1 MMECRRGDIY
11 FVDFGRDTESNL
23 QCGIRPALVVSNNR
37 ANENSPV
44 ITVIPLTARTY
55 KRPHFPTHVLIPK
68 TSGTGL
74 ARNSMALAEQVSTID
89 KSASWRKKV
98 ALPIW
103 GLWQRSRRLFR
114 YRSGLWRDIIER
126 FTFRDAVGMI
136 IAMKK

>member
-1 MMECRRGDIY
+1 MECRRGDIY

-74 ARNSMALAEQVSTID
+74 PETAWRWLNR
-89 KSASWRKKV
+89 SAPLTSLVLWRKKV
-98 ALPIW
+98 L
-103 GLWQRSRRLFR
+103 SR
-114 YRSGLWRDIIER
+114 I
-126 FTFRDAVGMI
+126 
-136 IAMKK
+136 